1 VTDTLLAPQQD
12 DLQDVDATRA
22 LVPSHRELAAGAA
35 LPASAPLAAET
46 RAPAGASLLASLRAL
61 RPSELGGRATV
72 LPLLLLAYFSLI
84 QQLDYQ
90 AVNIML
96 PEIAR
101 DLGTAT
107 ASLFA
112 TLGLIAVCQQFASP
126 AMGYVADR
134 VRRTT
139 LVAVGAV
146 VSHGAIAL
154 SGVAPGFGAFI
165 GTRALSAGGDLVRAP
180 VGLSLLSDIAPPSQR
195 GRLVTLV
202 GVGASLGG
210 IVGPIVAGLV
220 ASAVGWRSTLVVLGS
235 IAAICSLSFFLLREP
250 VRGAQ
255 DRLAAGASVED
266 ALEEQRPVTWSEAWR
281 AAWSV
286 RTLRHLAWALPFLTV
301 GTVGMALLT
310 PLLYANRFHLA
321 PVGRG
326 LILGLSGVAGVAG
339 LLFSG
344 PLTDRL
350 LAYRPGRVL
359 TMLAGVI
366 CLQALG
372 LLGLAFAPSL
382 VVAIVLGLFPAFFGT
397 LVTPASLTVTTLVV
411 PARIRGLG
419 VQVTAPFAAIG
430 LPLPVYLATSLGAGD
445 VTQPLLIVAGVLVV
459 GALFI
464 GTAAG
469 GAEQDIRAAIAASL
483 AERTY
488 RRAREAGD
496 VKLLVCRDVD
506 VTYAGAR
513 VLFGVDLDVQEGEIL
528 ALLGTNGAGKSTLLR
543 AILGLQQAS
552 NGAIFFDGDD
562 ITHLPPEEV
571 TRRGIVM
578 LPGGQAVFPSLSVA
592 ENLAMA
598 ESMVPERNENETAE
612 LRAHLLEM
620 FPQLR
625 GRWHTRA
632 GDLSGGEQQMLGL
645 SQALLMR
652 PRLLAVDELALGLA
666 PPVVERLLQT
676 LREINRAG
684 TTIVI
689 VEQSINVALQ
699 IATRAVFMEK
709 GQIRYDGP
717 VDELVA
723 RPDVVRSVFLAG
735 ATTSSG
741 LGHDADREQSLRA
754 HDLLLSVEGV
764 SLGYGGVTV
773 LHDMSIGVR
782 AGEIVGLIG
791 PNGAGKTSLFDVI
804 TGFARPRQG
813 TVRFA
818 GRDVTTL
825 SPAARARLGVSRS
838 YQNVRL
844 FPALT
849 VRENIAVAL
858 ERHLDPPNPLAA
870 AVWSPGTRRAE
881 RTLGRRIDNL
891 IESLGLGA
899 YSNKFLAE
907 LSTGTRRIVDIA
919 CQLAAQPLLLLLDEP
934 SSGLAQAESEML
946 GPVIGRIVKET
957 GCAVLVI
964 EHDLG
969 LVAAVSDRLVA
980 MQLGSPLAE
989 GTPRD
994 VLADP
999 RVTNAILG
1007 AASDAVVSRSISLTA
1022 ATT

>member
-1 VTDTLLAPQQD
+1 VTETLATPLHDGRQDIDAP
-12 DLQDVDATRA
+12 RP
-22 LVPSHRELAAGAA
+22 LVPSVREVAAGAA
-35 LPASAPLAAET
+35 LPTPAPLAREEHGAI
-46 RAPAGASLLASLRAL
+46 GASLVASLRAL
-61 RPSELGGRATV
+61 RPAALGGRATV
-72 LPLLLLAYFSLI
+72 IPLVMLAYFSLV

-90 AVNIML
+90 AVNLML

-101 DLGTAT
+101 GLGTAT
-107 ASLFA
+107 AGLFA
-112 TLGLIAVCQQFASP
+112 SLGFIALCQQFASP
-126 AMGYVADR
+126 VMGYVADR

-154 SGVAPGFGAFI
+154 SGFAPGLGTFI
-165 GTRALSAGGDLVRAP
+165 GTRVLSAGGDLVRAP
-180 VGLSLLSDIAPPSQR
+180 VGLSLLADIAPPSQR
-195 GRLVTLV
+195 GRLVTIV
-202 GVGASLGG
+202 GIGAAAGA
-210 IVGPIVAGLV
+210 IVGPLVAGLV
-220 ASAVGWRSTLVVLGS
+220 ATAVGWRATLVVLGG
-235 IAAICSLSFFLLREP
+235 IAAVCSLAFFLLREP

-255 DRLAAGASVED
+255 DRLAAGASTED
-266 ALEEQRPVTWSEAWR
+266 ALQEQRPVTWSEAWR
-281 AAWSV
+281 AAWSI
-286 RTLRHLAWALPFLTV
+286 RTLRHFAWALPFLTV
-301 GTVGMALLT
+301 GTVGVALLT

-326 LILGLSGVAGVAG
+326 LVLGLTGIAGVAG
-339 LLFSG
+339 LVFSG
-344 PLTDRL
+344 PLSDRV

-366 CLQALG
+366 CLQAAG
-372 LLGLAFAPSL
+372 IAVLAFAPNLSVAVPLNL
-382 VVAIVLGLFPAFFGT
+382 VPAFFGA
-397 LVTPASLTVTTLVV
+397 LISPASLTVTTLVV

-445 VTQPLLIVAGVLVV
+445 VTRPLLIVAGILVI
-459 GALFI
+459 GAVFV

-483 AERTY
+483 AEREFRT
-488 RRAREAGD
+488 ARERGD
-496 VKLLVCRDVD
+496 TRLLVCRDVD
-506 VTYAGAR
+506 VTYSGTR
-513 VLFGVDLDVQEGEIL
+513 VLFGVDLDLREGEIL
-528 ALLGTNGAGKSTLLR
+528 ALLGTNGAGKSTLLL

-562 ITHLPPEEV
+562 ITHLPPEDI
-571 TRRGIVM
+571 TRRGIIL

-592 ENLAMA
+592 ENFAMA
-598 ESMVPERNENETAE
+598 ASMVPGRSTGETAQI
-612 LRAHLLEM
+612 RGRLLDM

-625 GRWHTRA
+625 DRWHTRA
-632 GDLSGGEQQMLGL
+632 GDLSGGEQQMVGL

-666 PPVVERLLQT
+666 APIVERLLQT

-709 GQIRYDGP
+709 GQVRYDGP

-735 ATTSSG
+735 AAATGG
-741 LGHDADREQSLRA
+741 LGRDPERERALRS
-754 HDLLLSVEGV
+754 HELLLSVEDV
-764 SLGYGGVTV
+764 SLGYGGVEV
-773 LHDMSIGVR
+773 LRDMAIRVR
-782 AGEIVGLIG
+782 SGEVVGIVG

-804 TGFARPRQG
+804 TGFARPSG
-813 TVRFA
+813 GAVRFA

-825 SPAARARLGVSRS
+825 SPAARARLGISRS

-858 ERHLDPPNPLAA
+858 ERHLSPPNPLTA

-881 RTLGRRIDNL
+881 RNLARRIDNL
-891 IESLGLGA
+891 VESLGLVA
-899 YSNKFLAE
+899 YGNKFLAE

-969 LVAAVSDRLVA
+969 LVSAVSDRLVA
-980 MQLGSPLAE
+980 MQLGSLLAE
-989 GTPRD
+989 GAPRD

-999 RVTNAILG
+999 RVTSAILG